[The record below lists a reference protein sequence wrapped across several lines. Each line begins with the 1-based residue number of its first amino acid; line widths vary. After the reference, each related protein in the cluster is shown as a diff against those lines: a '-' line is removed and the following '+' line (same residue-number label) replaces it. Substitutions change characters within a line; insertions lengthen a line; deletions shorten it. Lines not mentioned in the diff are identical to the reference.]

1 MIKETKIWFSEKI
14 NKIDKITARLI
25 IKKRGLINKVRN
37 ERDTTTKTKEL
48 QSIRDQYE
56 QLYTNKLDKLEEM
69 DKFLETYNLP
79 RLNYEKTKKK
89 KKPEQINY
97 F

>member
-69 DKFLETYNLP
+69 DKFLETYNFP
-79 RLNYEKTKKK
+79 RLNYENIKKK

>member
-1 MIKETKIWFSEKI
+1 MINETKIWFFEKI

-37 ERDTTTKTKEL
+37 ERDTITNTKEV

-79 RLNYEKTKKK
+79 RLNH
-89 KKPEQINY
+89 
-97 F
+97 

>member
-1 MIKETKIWFSEKI
+1 MINETTIWFFEKI

-37 ERDTTTKTKEL
+37 ERDTITNTKEV

-79 RLNYEKTKKK
+79 RLNH
-89 KKPEQINY
+89 
-97 F
+97 

>member
-1 MIKETKIWFSEKI
+1 MINETTIWFFEKI

-37 ERDTTTKTKEL
+37 ERDTITNTKEV
-48 QSIRDQYE
+48 QSIRDEYE

-79 RLNYEKTKKK
+79 RLNH
-89 KKPEQINY
+89 
-97 F
+97 

>member
-69 DKFLETYNLP
+69 DKFLETYNFP
-79 RLNYEKTKKK
+79 RLNYEKIKKK
-89 KKPEQINY
+89 KKT
-97 F
+97 